1 MRHCTSIRVALHK
14 IAMLMPLPVHAATQ
28 WRPVILPDDPVSIDG
43 CQPFAG
49 VTPILTPM
57 QKDSP

>member
-1 MRHCTSIRVALHK
+1 MRHCTSICIALHK
-14 IAMLMPLPVHAATQ
+14 IAMLMPLPVDAAKQ
-28 WRPVILPDDPVSIDG
+28 WHPVILSYDPVSIDG

-57 QKDSP
+57 QKDS